1 MDYHNIYKK
10 VEGFVTELYEKN
22 QTDNLVFHNLKHTE
36 SVVERAKEIAQQ
48 YQLSEHEQF
57 VLYAAA
63 WFHDAG
69 HLFVDPS
76 KHELKSVELM
86 RDFLSKHT
94 DDEEL
99 LKEIGEC
106 ILATRM
112 PRNPQTL
119 LQQIICDADTYH
131 LGTKEFKT
139 TNKQIK
145 KEYDL
150 RKIPAPAGGWK
161 KGSLDFIESHTF
173 YTDYCKNLLD
183 EGKKQNIE
191 KLRKKV
197 GDSDEEEPVPAAA
210 TVNST
215 LLLGDT
221 DMKDKK
227 GDEKQQNKL
236 LSRGIQTM
244 LRLTSDNHLELSGMA
259 DGKAN
264 ILISVNS
271 IIISVILT
279 VLLRRLEVDTHLTI
293 PTIIFLAFSV
303 ATIIIAI
310 LATRPKVSMGT
321 FSREDI
327 MSKRTNLLFFGN
339 FHKASLEEYE
349 WGMSQMMRDQD
360 YLYGALVKDIHQLGV
375 VLGRKYK
382 LIRLAYN
389 VFMVG
394 IIVSVLAFT
403 LAVLIFNAS
412 EATGNSS
419 RMPI

>member
-10 VEGFVTELYEKN
+10 VEGFVTELFEKN
-22 QTDNLVFHNLKHTE
+22 QTDNLVFHTLEHTE
-36 SVVERAKEIAQQ
+36 KVVERAREIAQQ
-48 YQLSEHEQF
+48 YQLSEQEQF
-57 VLYAAA
+57 ILYSAA
-63 WFHDAG
+63 WFHDTG

-76 KHELKSVELM
+76 SHEIKSVELM
-86 RDFLSKHT
+86 RDFLSRHV
-94 DDEEL
+94 DDEEML
-99 LKEIGEC
+99 RQISDC
-106 ILATRM
+106 IMATRM

-119 LQQIICDADTYH
+119 LEQIICDADTYH

-145 KEYDL
+145 KEYEL
-150 RKIPAPAGGWK
+150 RKAPAPHGGWK

-173 YTDYCKNLLD
+173 YTDYSKNLLD
-183 EGKKQNIE
+183 EGKKQNI
-191 KLRKKV
+191 KNLKKKV
-197 GDSDEEEPVPAAA
+197 NNKDEDASTPA
-210 TVNST
+210 TINST
-215 LLLGDT
+215 SIFGDA
-221 DMKDKK
+221 DAKDKK
-227 GDEKQQNKL
+227 GGDDKQQKL

-279 VLLRRLEVDTHLTI
+279 VLLRRLEVDTYLTI

-327 MSKRTNLLFFGN
+327 ITKKTNLLFFGN

-360 YLYGALVKDIHQLGV
+360 YLYGALIKDIHQLGV

-394 IIVSVLAFT
+394 IIVSVLAFS

>member
-1 MDYHNIYKK
+1 MDHHNIYKK
-10 VEGFVTELYEKN
+10 VENFVTELYEKN
-22 QTDNLVFHNLKHTE
+22 QTDSLVFHNLSHTE
-36 SVVERAKEIAQQ
+36 KVVERAKEIGQQ
-48 YQLSEHEQF
+48 YQLSEKDQF
-57 VLYAAA
+57 ILYSAA

-76 KHELKSVELM
+76 QHEIKSAELM
-86 RDFLSKHT
+86 RDFLSRYVE
-94 DDEEL
+94 DDEVL
-99 LKEIGEC
+99 REIGDC

-112 PRNPQTL
+112 PRNPDTT

-131 LGTKEFKT
+131 LGTKEFRT
-139 TNKQIK
+139 TNKQVK
-145 KEYDL
+145 KEYEL
-150 RKIPAPAGGWK
+150 RKIQVPPGGWK
-161 KGSLDFIESHTF
+161 KSSFNFIENHVF

-183 EGKKQNIE
+183 KGKQDNIE
-191 KLRKKV
+191 RLRKK
-197 GDSDEEEPVPAAA
+197 
-210 TVNST
+210 
-215 LLLGDT
+215 LGDET
-221 DMKDKK
+221 DEDDSQTTVTTTTPIFGEQDMKEKKGNDKK
-227 GDEKQQNKL
+227 NTL

-310 LATRPKVSMGT
+310 LATRPKISMGT

-327 MSKRTNLLFFGN
+327 ITKRTNLLFFGN

-360 YLYGALVKDIHQLGV
+360 YLYGALIKDIHQLGV

-389 VFMVG
+389 VFMIG

-412 EATGNSS
+412 EGTANSN

>member
-1 MDYHNIYKK
+1 MDHHNIYKK
-10 VEGFVTELYEKN
+10 VENFVTELYEKN
-22 QTDNLVFHNLKHTE
+22 QTESLVFHNLQHTE
-36 SVVERAKEIAQQ
+36 KVVERAKEIAQH
-48 YQLSEHEQF
+48 YQLPEQEQF

-63 WFHDAG
+63 WFHDTG
-69 HLFVDPS
+69 HLFTDPS
-76 KHELKSVELM
+76 MHEVKSVELM
-86 RDFLSKHT
+86 RDFLSKYVE
-94 DDEEL
+94 DEAV
-99 LKEIGEC
+99 LKEISEC
-106 ILATRM
+106 ILSTRM

-145 KEYDL
+145 KEYEL
-150 RKIPAPAGGWK
+150 RKLPTPAAGWK
-161 KGSLDFIESHTF
+161 KSSLDFIEAHVF
-173 YTDYCKNLLD
+173 YTDYCKLLLD
-183 EGKKQNIE
+183 ETKQENIDKLKK
-191 KLRKKV
+191 K
-197 GDSDEEEPVPAAA
+197 
-210 TVNST
+210 
-215 LLLGDT
+215 LGDNDDEDSIST
-221 DMKDKK
+221 NNNSASIFTEPAMKDKK
-227 GDEKQQNKL
+227 GEEKKNNL
-236 LSRGIQTM
+236 LTRGIQTM
-244 LRLTSDNHLELSGMA
+244 LRLTSDNHLELSNMA

-360 YLYGALVKDIHQLGV
+360 YLYGALIKDIHQLGV

-412 EATGNSS
+412 EASGNSN
-419 RMPI
+419 RMPV

>member
-10 VEGFVTELYEKN
+10 VENFVTELYEKN
-22 QTDNLVFHNLKHTE
+22 QTDNLVFHNLQHTE
-36 SVVERAKEIAQQ
+36 KVVERAKEIAQQ
-48 YQLSEHEQF
+48 YQLSEQEQF
-57 VLYAAA
+57 ILYSAA
-63 WFHDAG
+63 WFHDTG

-76 KHELKSVELM
+76 KHEVRSVELM

-94 DDEEL
+94 NDEEL
-99 LKEIGEC
+99 LKETGEC

-112 PRNPQTL
+112 PRNPQTM

-131 LGTKEFKT
+131 LGTKEFKS

-150 RKIPAPAGGWK
+150 RKIPAPLGGWK
-161 KGSLDFIESHTF
+161 KASLDFIESHEF
-173 YTDYCKNLLD
+173 YTDYCRDLLN
-183 EGKKQNIE
+183 EGKQDNIE

-197 GDSDEEEPVPAAA
+197 GDQDDDESTPATA
-210 TVNST
+210 NST
-215 LLLGDT
+215 PIFGEP

-227 GDEKQQNKL
+227 GDSKKNTL

-310 LATRPKVSMGT
+310 LATRPKITMGT

-327 MSKRTNLLFFGN
+327 ITKKTNLLFFGN

-360 YLYGALVKDIHQLGV
+360 YLYGALIKDIHQLGV

-389 VFMVG
+389 VFMIG

-419 RMPI
+419 RMPV